1 MKKLLSLVVILILSL
16 SVFLV
21 GCGSKDEGSQ
31 GDAGNTGDK
40 KLKIVYY
47 ANGSKGDKSFFD
59 SADAGLKEI
68 EQKFGAKT
76 KYIEGGVDQ
85 SKWVPAIEDLSQED
99 WDIIIVGT
107 WQLKEPLEK
116 IAKENPDKKY
126 IIFDSEVDYEKY
138 GLKNVYS
145 ITYKQNEG
153 SFLAGA
159 LAGKVTTSSMPNAN
173 PEKVIGFVGGMD
185 TPVIND
191 FLVGY
196 IQGAKHAVPDI
207 KVLTSYIGDFVN
219 SPKGKEM
226 ALAQY
231 NNKADVVFQSA
242 SQAGLGAL
250 DAAKEANKYA
260 IGVDSD
266 QTLMYA
272 DSDKTKAEL
281 ILNSVFKR
289 VDKSLVRAIDLE
301 LQGKLPWGTTE
312 NLGIKEGAIGICDN
326 EYYTKNVP
334 EDIRNYVKDL
344 EAKVSSGEIK
354 VESAMGMSTDKL
366 NEIRN
371 SVK

>member
-1 MKKLLSLVVILILSL
+1 MKNIKHRDLT
-16 SVFLV
+16 
-21 GCGSKDEGSQ
+21 E
-31 GDAGNTGDK
+31 
-40 KLKIVYY
+40 
-47 ANGSKGDKSFFD
+47 
-59 SADAGLKEI
+59 KEI
-68 EQKFGAKT
+68 EKKFGAET
-76 KYIEGGVDQ
+76 KYIEGGVDER
-85 SKWVPAIEDLSQED
+85 KWLPALEDLSAED

-126 IIFDSEVDYEKY
+126 IIFDAEADYAKY

-159 LAGKVTTSSMPNAN
+159 LAAKVTTSSMPQAN
-173 PEKVIGFVGGMD
+173 KEKTLGFVGGMD

-207 KVLTSYIGDFVN
+207 KVLTSYIGDFAN

-231 NNKADVVFQSA
+231 NRGADIIFQVA

-272 DSDKTKAEL
+272 ESDVTKANL
-281 ILNSVFKR
+281 ILNSVLKR
-289 VDKSLVRAIDLE
+289 VDNSLVRAIDLE
-301 LQGKLPWGTTE
+301 LQGKLPWGKAE
-312 NLGIKEGAIGICDN
+312 SLGIQEGAIGICDN
-326 EYYTKNVP
+326 EFYTKNVAQ
-334 EDIRNYVKDL
+334 DIRDYVKDL
-344 EAKVSSGEIK
+344 ETKVSKGEIK
-354 VESAMGMSTDKL
+354 IESAMGMDTSKL